1 MLISLAEYAKMH
13 GRNPATARQMAL
25 RGGFRTARKVGRDWM
40 IDSEEPYPD
49 KRRKNAMQM
58 NVNVYEVGKQYGFAV
73 GHEEGCYFDLADAG
87 GTILVYMDRP
97 TEKEIKA
104 MRPDQPIKMAMTPF
118 KHLAM
123 MLLKFGDQNWMDAPY
138 TAHLSRQ
145 LTQIPE
151 VGDGEGLLVMIYLFD
166 TSDGHLVSMRQIS
179 LSTDLTR
186 LIFRIA
192 KEQRDVPFDEIAYA
206 EELRSVYSKYQ
217 TRDLVGMA
225 SRIYNVLK

>member
-1 MLISLAEYAKMH
+1 MLISLTEYARLN

-49 KRRKNAMQM
+49 KRRKSAMQM
-58 NVNVYEVGKQYGFAV
+58 SMYEVGRQYGFAM

-87 GTILVYMDRP
+87 GTILVYMNRP

-104 MRPDQPIKMAMTPF
+104 MRPDQPIKMAVVPF

-123 MLLKFGDQNWMDAPY
+123 MLMKFGDQSWMDAPY
-138 TAHLSRQ
+138 TVHLSRQ
-145 LTQIPE
+145 LTQLPD
-151 VGDGEGLLVMIYLFD
+151 VSDGDGLLIMIYLFD

-179 LSTDLTR
+179 LSTDLSR
-186 LIFRIA
+186 AVIKVAR
-192 KEQRDVPFDEIAYA
+192 EQRATPFDELAYA
-206 EELRSVYSKYQ
+206 DELRSVYSKYQ
-217 TRDLVGMA
+217 TRDLVKMA
-225 SRIYNVLK
+225 SRIYNVFK

>member
-1 MLISLAEYAKMH
+1 MLISLAEYARLN

-49 KRRKNAMQM
+49 KRRKSAMQM
-58 NVNVYEVGKQYGFAV
+58 SVYEVGRQYEFAV

-87 GTILVYMDRP
+87 GTIAVYMDRP

-104 MRPDQPIKMAMTPF
+104 MRPDQPIKMAMVPF

-123 MLLKFGDQNWMDAPY
+123 MLLKFGDQSWMDAPY
-138 TAHLSRQ
+138 TVHLSRQ
-145 LTQIPE
+145 LTQLPN
-151 VGDGEGLLVMIYLFD
+151 VADGDGLLIMIYLFD

-179 LSTDLTR
+179 LSTDLSR
-186 LIFRIA
+186 AVVKVAR
-192 KEQRDVPFDEIAYA
+192 EQRDVPFNEIAYA

-217 TRDLVGMA
+217 TRDLVKMA
-225 SRIYNVLK
+225 SRIYNVFK